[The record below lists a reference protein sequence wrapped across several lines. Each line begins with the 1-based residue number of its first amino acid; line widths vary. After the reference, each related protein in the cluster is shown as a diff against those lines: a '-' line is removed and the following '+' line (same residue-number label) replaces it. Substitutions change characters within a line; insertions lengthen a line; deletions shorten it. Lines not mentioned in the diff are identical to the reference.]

1 MRKLIEQHIAKL
13 RDARHAPQE
22 ADALRDQL
30 VERLYPTATT
40 RVRRVHQVAI
50 PRHAPDWYFESEL
63 RRSGLWAMMERCYPT
78 ATAQSQ

>member
-22 ADALRDQL
+22 ADALREQL
-30 VERLYPTATT
+30 VERLYPTATAGL
-40 RVRRVHQVAI
+40 RRVHQVAI
-50 PRHAPDWYFESEL
+50 PRYAPDWYFESEL